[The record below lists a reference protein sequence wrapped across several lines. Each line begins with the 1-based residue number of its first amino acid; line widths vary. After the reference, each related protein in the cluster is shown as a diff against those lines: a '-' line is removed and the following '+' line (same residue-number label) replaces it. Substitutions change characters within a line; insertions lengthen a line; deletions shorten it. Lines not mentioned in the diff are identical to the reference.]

1 MAEQP
6 EQERLDVAEF
16 AATLLAE
23 VRSGI
28 AASRS
33 EAAQGALEVVEAVV
47 RVGEPASP
55 AVGEAAGPAQEPL
68 AGPDPDSGGD
78 GDGGSEVERRA
89 PTGSPIVVRSGPA
102 RSGWQIELVLRGEA
116 LHDRPR
122 SQDGGSGGEEDD
134 GQPAAPTAFALWR
147 DRPLAE
153 LKGIDRV
160 RTGRLGQLGITTIGE
175 LLALEEDEIAKVAT
189 VLRSRRY
196 VDLWVQVA
204 LLQTAAPLLGPSRA
218 DALHLAAL
226 AGRSPGQL
234 RATIGRHVCSRSASV
249 QLFDLLAAFGA
260 ALDQGAMRSVTL
272 RELRAATR
280 RGS

>member
-1 MAEQP
+1 MAEEP
-6 EQERLDVAEF
+6 EQDRLDVAEF

-33 EAAQGALEVVEAVV
+33 EAAEGALEVVEAVV

-55 AVGEAAGPAQEPL
+55 QPEPEPL
-68 AGPDPDSGGD
+68 EGPDTDGGD
-78 GDGGSEVERRA
+78 GTDDRAEVERRDPA
-89 PTGSPIVVRSGPA
+89 GSPIVLRSGAA
-102 RSGWQIELVLRGEA
+102 RSGWQVELVLRGEA

-122 SQDGGSGGEEDD
+122 HEDDQGEED
-134 GQPAAPTAFALWR
+134 GSRPASPTAFALWR
-147 DRPLAE
+147 DRPLAD

-160 RTGRLGQLGITTIGE
+160 RTGRLGQLGIATIGE
-175 LLALEEDEIAKVAT
+175 LLALDEEEIAEVAT

-218 DALHLAAL
+218 DPMRLAAL
-226 AGRSPGQL
+226 AGSPPGQL
-234 RATIGRHVCSRSASV
+234 RATIGPRVCSRSASV

-272 RELRAATR
+272 RQLRAATR
-280 RGS
+280 RRS

>member
-1 MAEQP
+1 MAEEP
-6 EQERLDVAEF
+6 EQDRLDVAEF

-33 EAAQGALEVVEAVV
+33 EPAEGDLEVVEAVV

-55 AVGEAAGPAQEPL
+55 QPEPETEPL
-68 AGPDPDSGGD
+68 EGPDT
-78 GDGGSEVERRA
+78 DGGTGVERRD
-89 PTGSPIVVRSGPA
+89 PVGSPIVLRSGPA
-102 RSGWQIELVLRGEA
+102 RSGWQVELVLRGEA

-122 SQDGGSGGEEDD
+122 REGEED
-134 GQPAAPTAFALWR
+134 GSQPASPTAFALWR
-147 DRPLAE
+147 DRPLAD

-160 RTGRLGQLGITTIGE
+160 RTARLGQLGITTIGE
-175 LLALEEDEIAKVAT
+175 LLDLDEEEIAEVAT

-218 DALHLAAL
+218 DPMRLAAL
-226 AGRSPGQL
+226 AGSSPGQL
-234 RATIGRHVCSRSASV
+234 RATIGPRVCSRSASV

-272 RELRAATR
+272 RQLRAATR
-280 RGS
+280 RRS

>member
-1 MAEQP
+1 VAEQP

-28 AASRS
+28 AASRT
-33 EAAQGALEVVEAVV
+33 EADEGALEVVEAVV
-47 RVGEPASP
+47 RVGEPARP
-55 AVGEAAGPAQEPL
+55 EPPEPL
-68 AGPDPDSGGD
+68 EGPDTDGAVDVDVDEGAEVVGGD
-78 GDGGSEVERRA
+78 PEGSA
-89 PTGSPIVVRSGPA
+89 IVLRSGPA
-102 RSGWQIELVLRGEA
+102 RSGWQIELVLRGQA
-116 LHDRPR
+116 LHEHRRGDP
-122 SQDGGSGGEEDD
+122 GDD
-134 GQPAAPTAFALWR
+134 GQDAGPRLESPTAFALWR
-147 DRPLAE
+147 DRPLAD

-175 LLALEEDEIAKVAT
+175 LLALDEDDIAKVAT

-218 DALHLAAL
+218 DGMQLATL

-234 RATIGRHVCSRSASV
+234 REEIGRDVCSRSASV

-280 RGS
+280 RRS

>member
-1 MAEQP
+1 M
-6 EQERLDVAEF
+6 AEF

-33 EAAQGALEVVEAVV
+33 AAAQGALEVVAAVV

-55 AVGEAAGPAQEPL
+55 QPDPEEEEPL
-68 AGPDPDSGGD
+68 EDSDTDSGGGGR
-78 GDGGSEVERRA
+78 GDGGAEVERPE

-134 GQPAAPTAFALWR
+134 GQPAAATAFALWC
-147 DRPLAE
+147 DRPLAD

-160 RTGRLGQLGITTIGE
+160 RTGRLAELGIMTIGE
-175 LLALEEDEIAKVAT
+175 LLALDEDEIARVAT

-218 DALHLAAL
+218 DALQLAAL

-234 RATIGRHVCSRSASV
+234 RATIGSQVCSRSASV

-280 RGS
+280 RRW

>member
-55 AVGEAAGPAQEPL
+55 QPDPEEEPL
-68 AGPDPDSGGD
+68 EVPDTDSGGGGD
-78 GDGGSEVERRA
+78 GDAEVERRE

-134 GQPAAPTAFALWR
+134 AQAAAPTAFALWR
-147 DRPLAE
+147 DRPLAD

-160 RTGRLGQLGITTIGE
+160 RTGRLGQLGIATIGE
-175 LLALEEDEIAKVAT
+175 LLALDEDEIAKVAT

-204 LLQTAAPLLGPSRA
+204 LLQTAAPVLGPSRA
-218 DALHLAAL
+218 DALQLAAL

-234 RATIGRHVCSRSASV
+234 REAIGRDVCSRSASV

-280 RGS
+280 RRW

>member
-55 AVGEAAGPAQEPL
+55 QPDPEEEPL
-68 AGPDPDSGGD
+68 EVPDTDSGGGGD
-78 GDGGSEVERRA
+78 GDAEVERRE

-122 SQDGGSGGEEDD
+122 SQHGGSGGEEDD
-134 GQPAAPTAFALWR
+134 AQAAAPTAFALWR
-147 DRPLAE
+147 DRPLAD

-160 RTGRLGQLGITTIGE
+160 RTGRLGQLGIATIGE
-175 LLALEEDEIAKVAT
+175 LLALDEDEIAKVAT

-204 LLQTAAPLLGPSRA
+204 LLQTAAPVLGPSRA
-218 DALHLAAL
+218 DALQLAAL

-234 RATIGRHVCSRSASV
+234 RATIGSQVCSRSASV

-260 ALDQGAMRSVTL
+260 ALDQAAMRSVTL

-280 RGS
+280 RRS